1 MNYPVAKACDVPYRP
16 AHKQNNP
23 VVKGL
28 PLYYGAKILASCG
41 PLQDLLWSN
50 AGFASLRGLPE
61 LDNVDPR
68 YEPTVITNPT
78 VSKPPKRADG
88 RAEDDASLLLEEDWT
103 RRRHPPPK
111 ETGGSPTYLSTLD
124 YHEAYKSGKLTP
136 TSVLENLLPLITRE
150 RSSLQNGDDAD
161 QRHPPSHHATAF
173 LQTREDLARQA
184 AAASTARYAA
194 GRPLSPLDG
203 VPVAVKDEE
212 DVRGYKK
219 RLGSRIDFT
228 SWEDATSYC
237 VRRWV
242 EAGGAVMVGK
252 TNMHELGMDTTN
264 NNQTYG
270 TPLNPHNDRYYT
282 GGSSGGSAYAVSAG
296 LVPLAIGNDG
306 GGSIRIPSAYCGVYG
321 LKPSSGRVSIRPTA
335 NLAKST
341 AVAGPIA
348 ANMVDLEIGYRIMAQ
363 PDPLDRDS
371 KHFPPP
377 RSQPV
382 VEPETRRKRKLLG
395 VYDEW
400 IASAD
405 GPVREACQ
413 ATIHYL
419 TTELGYTLVPITLPH
434 VHAGQL
440 AHAMTIMSEALSG
453 LQPNDMA
460 QLAPANQVL
469 LSVGSRTPARD
480 FLQAQKLRNVLM
492 QHLSYLFAHHPGLI
506 ILTPTTPNAGWAFHP
521 AELTHGSTDANMQ
534 IRNMEYVW
542 LANFTGCP
550 AISVPVGYVTPQE
563 GKGRVPVGMMGMGE
577 WCSEDELIGFGYE
590 CEGFLR
596 ERYEGGRARPGNFYR
611 QEFFSVAGEGG

>member
-1 MNYPVAKACDVPYRP
+1 MFTVSSR
-16 AHKQNNP
+16 
-23 VVKGL
+23 L
-28 PLYYGAKILASCG
+28 TSCG

-68 YEPTVITNPT
+68 YEPTVIKNP
-78 VSKPPKRADG
+78 SSESGPPRRADG
-88 RAEDDASLLLEEDWT
+88 RVEGDANLLLEEDWT
-103 RRRHPPPK
+103 LRRPQR
-111 ETGGSPTYLSTLD
+111 SPYLSALD

-136 TSVLENLLPLITRE
+136 TTVLEKLLPLITRE
-150 RSSLQNGDDAD
+150 TSPDGS
-161 QRHPPSHHATAF
+161 QRPVSHHATAF
-173 LQTREDLARQA
+173 LQTREDLARKA
-184 AAASTARYAA
+184 AEASTARYAS
-194 GRPLSPLDG
+194 GKPLSPLDG
-203 VPVAVKDEE
+203 VPTAVKDEE
-212 DVRGYKK
+212 DVGGYKK
-219 RLGSRIDFT
+219 HLGSKIDFT
-228 SWEDATSYC
+228 SREDATSYC
-237 VRRWV
+237 VARWL
-242 EAGGAVMVGK
+242 EDGGAVMVGK

-348 ANMVDLEIGYRIMAQ
+348 ANMADLEIGYRIMAQ

-377 RSQPV
+377 RSQTV
-382 VEPETRRKRKLLG
+382 VEPESRRKPKYLG

-413 ATIHYL
+413 TAIDYL
-419 TTELGYTLVPITLPH
+419 TTELGYTIVPITLPL

-440 AHAMTIMSEALSG
+440 AHAMTIMSEAISG
-453 LQPNDMA
+453 LKPSDMA
-460 QLAPANQVL
+460 LLSPANQV
-469 LSVGSRTPARD
+469 SYPSAAARRPRTSYKR
-480 FLQAQKLRNVLM
+480 RN
-492 QHLSYLFAHHPGLI
+492 SGI
-506 ILTPTTPNAGWAFHP
+506 
-521 AELTHGSTDANMQ
+521 
-534 IRNMEYVW
+534 
-542 LANFTGCP
+542 C
-550 AISVPVGYVTPQE
+550 
-563 GKGRVPVGMMGMGE
+563 
-577 WCSEDELIGFGYE
+577 
-590 CEGFLR
+590 
-596 ERYEGGRARPGNFYR
+596 
-611 QEFFSVAGEGG
+611 

>member
-1 MNYPVAKACDVPYRP
+1 MAHESTAAVNYPVAKACEVPYRP

-68 YEPTVITNPT
+68 YEPTVIRNP
-78 VSKPPKRADG
+78 SSAASEPPRRVDG
-88 RAEDDASLLLEEDWT
+88 RVEGDVSLLEEDWT
-103 RRRHPPPK
+103 LRRPQR
-111 ETGGSPTYLSTLD
+111 SPYLSALD

-136 TSVLENLLPLITRE
+136 TTVLESLLPLITRE
-150 RSSLQNGDDAD
+150 TSPDGS
-161 QRHPPSHHATAF
+161 QRPVSHHATAF
-173 LQTREDLARQA
+173 LQTREDLARKA
-184 AAASTARYAA
+184 AEASTARYAS
-194 GRPLSPLDG
+194 GKPLSPLDG
-203 VPVAVKDEE
+203 VPIAVKDEE
-212 DVRGYKK
+212 DVGGYKK
-219 RLGSRIDFT
+219 HLGSKIDFT
-228 SWEDATSYC
+228 SREDATSYC
-237 VRRWV
+237 VARWL
-242 EAGGAVMVGK
+242 EDGGAVMVGK

-348 ANMVDLEIGYRIMAQ
+348 ANMADLEIGYRIMAQ

-377 RSQPV
+377 RPQTV
-382 VEPETRRKRKLLG
+382 VESETRGRPKYLG

-405 GPVREACQ
+405 GPVKEACQ
-413 ATIHYL
+413 AAIDYL
-419 TTELGYTLVPITLPH
+419 TTELGYTIVPIALPL

-440 AHAMTIMSEALSG
+440 AHAMTIMSEAISG
-453 LQPNDMA
+453 LKPSDMA
-460 QLAPANQVL
+460 LLSPANQVL
-469 LSVGSRTPARD
+469 LSVGSRTPATD

-492 QHLSYLFAHHPGLI
+492 QHLSHLFRQYPGLI
-506 ILTPTTPNAGWAFHP
+506 ILTPTTPNAGWSFHP
-521 AELTHGSTDANMQ
+521 SELTHGSTDANMQ

-550 AISVPVGYVTPQE
+550 AISVPVGYVAPPQGEE
-563 GKGRVPVGMMGMGE
+563 GRGGGRVPVGMMGMGE
-577 WCSEDELIGFGYE
+577 WGSEDELVGFGYG
-590 CEGFLR
+590 CERFLR
-596 ERYEGGRARPGNFYR
+596 ERYEGGRARPGRFYR
-611 QEFFSVAGEGG
+611 EGFFG

>member
-68 YEPTVITNPT
+68 YEPTVIKTI
-78 VSKPPKRADG
+78 SISEPPRRADG
-88 RAEDDASLLLEEDWT
+88 RAESDPSLLLEEDWT
-103 RRRHPPPK
+103 RRRPQLN
-111 ETGGSPTYLSTLD
+111 ETGNPYLSTLD

-136 TSVLENLLPLITRE
+136 TAVLENLLPLISRE
-150 RSSLQNGDDAD
+150 TSLKNGG
-161 QRHPPSHHATAF
+161 QTPVSHHATAF

-194 GRPLSPLDG
+194 GKPLSPLDG
-203 VPVAVKDEE
+203 VPIAVKDEE
-212 DVRGYKK
+212 DVGGYKK
-219 RLGSRIDFT
+219 HLGSKIDFT
-228 SWEDATSYC
+228 SKEDTTSYC
-237 VRRWV
+237 VRRWL

-348 ANMVDLEIGYRIMAQ
+348 ANMVDLEIGYRITAQ

-377 RSQPV
+377 RSQTV
-382 VEPETRRKRKLLG
+382 VETETRRKRKLLG

-405 GPVREACQ
+405 GPVRDACQ

-419 TTELGYTLVPITLPH
+419 TTELGYTLVPITLPL
-434 VHAGQL
+434 VHSGQL

-453 LQPNDMA
+453 LKPRDIA
-460 QLAPANQVL
+460 HLSPANQVL
-469 LSVGSRTPARD
+469 LSVGSRTPATD
-480 FLQAQKLRNVLM
+480 FMQAQKLRNVLM
-492 QHLSYLFAHHPGLI
+492 QHLSHLFSRHPGLI
-506 ILTPTTPNAGWAFHP
+506 ILTPTTPNAGWSFHP
-521 AELTHGSTDANMQ
+521 SELTQGSTDANMQ

-550 AISVPVGYVTPQE
+550 AISVPVGYLPPKE
-563 GKGRVPVGMMGMGE
+563 GKGKVPVGMMGMGE
-577 WCSEDELIGFGYE
+577 WCTEDELISFGYE
-590 CEGFLR
+590 CERFLVG
-596 ERYEGGRARPGNFYR
+596 RYEGGRAQPGNFYR
-611 QEFFSVAGEGG
+611 EEFFSSS